1 MLNQMK
7 HLWLVH
13 RKWRVTRKLKS
24 ELHLLVCVSQY
35 FSNCSPTPYK
45 DHNRSSFKS
54 IVTEDVLILRSL
66 SHIFPLN
73 SSFYPSS
80 SLFFISP
87 LMLSLYLLLWISSF
101 HYFPFCIVK
110 FPHSL
115 ILLLIGSFSIFTHR
129 LSPYSTF
136 NLVTILY
143 CISPSS
149 FSLIPSR
156 VIKWVCYPIYTHTNP
171 WGKLKWP
178 YAITRLAA
186 HFICGLMSDLVICN
200 FRKDMVIHDT
210 ECPYWH
216 QVSINNTNQTFSLN
230 FWSSCRHVG
239 LLIHFQ
245 PHVSIPSPFR
255 FSSSECPSSI
265 PTPHDFP

>member
-1 MLNQMK
+1 M
-7 HLWLVH
+7 
-13 RKWRVTRKLKS
+13 
-24 ELHLLVCVSQY
+24 LVCVLQY
-35 FSNCSPTPYK
+35 FSNCSPIPYK

-54 IVTEDVLILRSL
+54 IVTEDLLILLSL
-66 SHIFPLN
+66 SHIFPLY

-80 SLFFISP
+80 SLVFISP
-87 LMLSLYLLLWISSF
+87 LMLTLYLLLWISSF
-101 HYFPFCIVK
+101 HPSA
-110 FPHSL
+110 SL
-115 ILLLIGSFSIFTHR
+115 SFLTLLFSFLLVLFQYLLTVFSLPGPPLTMW
-129 LSPYSTF
+129 LS
-136 NLVTILY
+136 
-143 CISPSS
+143 SPSS